1 MFARLAD
8 CLQFF
13 TSTLVC
19 WCMLQVLTCS
29 LIRFET
35 FPFVPAGSSG
45 SMPEGK
51 DPELDSEVA
60 KKKDP
65 FFKEVDK
72 RT

>member
-1 MFARLAD
+1 MRVVGSNVLYCVSQSAQACCWQRCTVLRLKE
-8 CLQFF
+8 CPG
-13 TSTLVC
+13 
-19 WCMLQVLTCS
+19 MLTC
-29 LIRFET
+29 
-35 FPFVPAGSSG
+35 FVGSKSG
-45 SMPEGK
+45 LPEGK

>member
-1 MFARLAD
+1 MHYGVFLE
-8 CLQFF
+8 C
-13 TSTLVC
+13 SGMLVY
-19 WCMLQVLTCS
+19 
-29 LIRFET
+29 F
-35 FPFVPAGSSG
+35 AGSKG
-45 SMPEGK
+45 GLPEGK